1 MLKECIGSIERAL
14 SSPKRNLMISVVL
27 VAVGLGAI
35 LIGNSRANRVRLER
49 AYAEGVGSAMGL
61 FTQTLTGVFGENG
74 LGSVE
79 QGWLGVRV
87 YNPDVNAWIE
97 IDGLDG
103 SDGIDEPI
111 AEDTNGRVVMLVH
124 GLDEPGGIW
133 DQLTPAL
140 VGAGHTVVRFEYP
153 NDQLIAKS
161 ADELLASLDG
171 LSALGV
177 TRMDL
182 VCHSMGGLVSR
193 DAMTRDD
200 FSSHGIVIERYVTIG
215 TPHAGSPW
223 ARMQAVS
230 EMREQVQRWIESDDM
245 DPKRLMSFVNDGTGQ
260 AGRDLLPGSEF
271 LTELNSRPMPDGVVS
286 TCIVGR
292 ATRANGEGLDSILT
306 NTWLSDLVGGADA
319 GVIQNE
325 IEKLKGEL
333 GDGVVPMSS
342 AVLDEVEDVVIL
354 QANHRGLI
362 RNVELGQAMRE
373 LGGMQPGEEPPGI
386 AVVLDRLHRDNE

>member
-1 MLKECIGSIERAL
+1 MLKECISTIERAL
-14 SSPKRNLMISVVL
+14 SSPKRNLMLSAL
-27 VAVGLGAI
+27 FVAVGLGAI
-35 LIGNSRANRVRLER
+35 LIGNSRSSRLRLER

-61 FTQTLTGVFGENG
+61 FTQTLTGVFGERG
-74 LGSVE
+74 LGAVE
-79 QGWLGVRV
+79 RGWLGVRV
-87 YNPDVNAWIE
+87 YNPEVNAWIE
-97 IDGLDG
+97 IDGLD
-103 SDGIDEPI
+103 EPI
-111 AEDTNGRVVMLVH
+111 ADETNGRVVMLVH

-140 VGAGHTVVRFEYP
+140 VADGHTVVRFEYP

-171 LSALGV
+171 LAALGV

-193 DAMTRDD
+193 DAMTRDRIAKQG
-200 FSSHGIVIERYVTIG
+200 FANHGITIERYVTIG
-215 TPHAGSPW
+215 TPHGGSPW

-230 EMREQVQRWIESDDM
+230 EMREQVQRWVESDDM
-245 DPKRLMSFVNDGTGQ
+245 DPKRLMGFVNDGTGQ

-271 LTELNSRPMPDGVVS
+271 LVELNARTMPAGVVS

-292 ATRANGEGLDSILT
+292 ATKAQGEGLDSILT
-306 NTWLSDLVGGADA
+306 NTWLVDLVGGADA

-325 IEKLKGEL
+325 IEKLKAEL

-342 AVLDEVEDVVIL
+342 AVLDGVDDVVIL
-354 QANHRGLI
+354 MANHRGLI

-373 LGGMQPGEEPPGI
+373 LGGMQPSDAPPGI
-386 AVVLDRLHRDNE
+386 AVVLDRLKRVDE